1 MPKIGVKLEKIA
13 VILGPAFFTPM
24 FQNNIEPTPP
34 HITTKAKD
42 IYPKLSS
49 GCLLY
54 TSKKIN
60 IATASYDSVA
70 KRFKEVAKEVPD
82 ANYFTFSDAAVNA
95 TCENIMRHM
104 EIFGLKN
111 KL

>member
-13 VILGPAFFTPM
+13 AILGPAFFTPM

-49 GCLLY
+49 G
-54 TSKKIN
+54 
-60 IATASYDSVA
+60 V
-70 KRFKEVAKEVPD
+70 
-82 ANYFTFSDAAVNA
+82 
-95 TCENIMRHM
+95 
-104 EIFGLKN
+104 
-111 KL
+111 